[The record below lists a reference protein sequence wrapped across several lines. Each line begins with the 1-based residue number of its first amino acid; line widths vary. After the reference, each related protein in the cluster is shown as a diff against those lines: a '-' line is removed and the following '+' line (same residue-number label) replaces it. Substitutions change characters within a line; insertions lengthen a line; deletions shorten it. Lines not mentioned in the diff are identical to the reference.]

1 MLRGLMT
8 EQLIPKMFTPNRSM
22 GGDPCQEFKFPCQF
36 QNLQC
41 QQVLVGGRM
50 SLKEVCGLR

>member
-8 EQLIPKMFTPNRSM
+8 EQLIPKMFTLNRSM
-22 GGDPCQEFKFPCQF
+22 GGDPRQEFELPCQF

-50 SLKEVCGLR
+50 SLWEVCGLR

>member
-50 SLKEVCGLR
+50 SL